1 VFRRRVDTAAL
12 DEKTG
17 RIPMS
22 VKHVYVVAIA
32 ALIGCSS
39 GNRESS
45 VDPAIRPRNSNFL
58 SSTEIITAHADLGT
72 AYDAIARLRPN
83 WLASHGVSTF
93 EGRDSEL
100 AVVYVDGQQY
110 GGLSHLRNIA
120 AYQIAD
126 SRYYDVTEA
135 GARFGIKAGSGGVI
149 EIRLK

>member
-1 VFRRRVDTAAL
+1 
-12 DEKTG
+12 
-17 RIPMS
+17 MS
-22 VKHVYVVAIA
+22 VKRVYVVAIA
-32 ALIGCSS
+32 ALIGCSH
-39 GNRESS
+39 GKGESS
-45 VDPAIRPRNSNFL
+45 VDPAIRPRNANFL

-83 WLASHGVSTF
+83 WLASHGVSSF
-93 EGRDSEL
+93 DRSIEL

-110 GGLSHLRNIA
+110 GGLTQLRNIP

-135 GARFGIKAGSGGVI
+135 GARFGIKGGSGGVI